1 VGTEGERMETEASSK
16 VKVLL
21 EALPY
26 LRQFYGKTIVVK
38 IGGTA
43 FKDPELLKSIALDIV
58 FVEFLGIRTVIVHG
72 GGPQIGS
79 LLQRLGLE
87 SRFFRGLRI
96 TDASALEVVEMV
108 LLKTGKEI
116 VTLIELL
123 GGMAIGISGRDAGLF
138 LAKQMGPVQEADG
151 EEVDLGF
158 VGDIGV
164 TNPSVV
170 SLLLKERLIPVIS
183 PIGID
188 NEGTPL
194 NLNADT
200 VASRLAGSLHAEK
213 LILMTDVE
221 GLLDENGML
230 ISSLKSTKA
239 KGLIESGTVTQGMIP
254 KLSCCTDALDQGVR
268 KTHIINGKIKNAL
281 LLELFT
287 ESGIGTEI
295 KF

>member
-1 VGTEGERMETEASSK
+1 METEASGK

-58 FVEFLGIRTVIVHG
+58 FVEFLGIRPVVVHG

-123 GGMAIGISGRDAGLF
+123 GGKAVGISGRDAGLF
-138 LAKQMGPVQEADG
+138 LAKQMGPVQADG
-151 EEVDLGF
+151 KEVDLGF
-158 VGDIGV
+158 VGEIV
-164 TNPSVV
+164 VANPNVV
-170 SLLLKERLIPVIS
+170 SLLLKERLIPVVS
-183 PIGID
+183 PIGVD

-200 VASRLAGSLHAEK
+200 VASRLASSLRAEK

-221 GLLDENGML
+221 GLLDEQGKL

-239 KGLIESGTVTQGMIP
+239 KGLIESGAVTHGMIP

>member
-1 VGTEGERMETEASSK
+1 METEASNK

-123 GGMAIGISGRDAGLF
+123 GGKAIGLSGRDAGLF
-138 LAKQMGPVQEADG
+138 LAKQMGPVQTDG

-158 VGDIGV
+158 VGEIVV

-170 SLLLKERLIPVIS
+170 SLLLKERLIPVVS

-200 VASRLAGSLHAEK
+200 VASRLACSLHAEK

-221 GLLDENGML
+221 GLLDENGRL
-230 ISSLKSTKA
+230 ISSLKSTRA

>member
-1 VGTEGERMETEASSK
+1 METEASSK
-16 VKVLL
+16 IKVLL

-43 FKDPELLKSIALDIV
+43 FKDPELLRSIALDIV

-123 GGMAIGISGRDAGLF
+123 GGKAIGLSGRDAGLF
-138 LAKQMGPVQEADG
+138 LAKQMGAVQANG

-158 VGDIGV
+158 VGEIVV

-170 SLLLKERLIPVIS
+170 SLLLKERLIPVVS
-183 PIGID
+183 PIGVD

-221 GLLDENGML
+221 GLLDENGRL
-230 ISSLKSTKA
+230 IPSLKSTRA

-254 KLSCCTDALDQGVR
+254 KLTCCIDALDQGVR

>member
-1 VGTEGERMETEASSK
+1 METEASSK
-16 VKVLL
+16 IKVLL

-43 FKDPELLKSIALDIV
+43 FKDPELLRSIALDIV

-123 GGMAIGISGRDAGLF
+123 GGKAIGLSGRDAGLF
-138 LAKQMGPVQEADG
+138 LAKQMGAVQTNG

-158 VGDIGV
+158 VGEIVV

-170 SLLLKERLIPVIS
+170 SLLLKERLIPVVS
-183 PIGID
+183 PIGVD

-221 GLLDENGML
+221 GLLDENGRL
-230 ISSLKSTKA
+230 IPSLKSTRA

-254 KLSCCTDALDQGVR
+254 KLTCCIDALDQGVR

>member
-1 VGTEGERMETEASSK
+1 METEASNK

-123 GGMAIGISGRDAGLF
+123 GGKAIGISGRDAGLF

-158 VGDIGV
+158 VGEIVV

-221 GLLDENGML
+221 GLLDENGRL

-239 KGLIESGTVTQGMIP
+239 KDLIESGTVKQGMIP
-254 KLSCCTDALDQGVR
+254 KLGCCIDALDQGVR

-295 KF
+295 KL

>member
-1 VGTEGERMETEASSK
+1 METEASSK
-16 VKVLL
+16 IKVLL

-43 FKDPELLKSIALDIV
+43 FKDPELLRSIALDIV

-123 GGMAIGISGRDAGLF
+123 GGKAIGLSGRDAGLF
-138 LAKQMGPVQEADG
+138 LAKQMGAVQANG

-158 VGDIGV
+158 VGEIVV

-170 SLLLKERLIPVIS
+170 SLLLKERLIPVVS
-183 PIGID
+183 PIGVD

>member
-1 VGTEGERMETEASSK
+1 METEASSK
-16 VKVLL
+16 IKVLL

-123 GGMAIGISGRDAGLF
+123 GGKAIGLSGRDAGLF
-138 LAKQMGPVQEADG
+138 LAKQMGAVQANG

-158 VGDIGV
+158 VGEIVV

-170 SLLLKERLIPVIS
+170 SLLLKERLIPVVS
-183 PIGID
+183 PIGVD

-221 GLLDENGML
+221 GLLDENGRL
-230 ISSLKSTKA
+230 IPSLKSTRA

-254 KLSCCTDALDQGVR
+254 KLTCCIDALDQGVR

>member
-1 VGTEGERMETEASSK
+1 METEASSK

-123 GGMAIGISGRDAGLF
+123 GGKAIGLSGRDAGLF
-138 LAKQMGPVQEADG
+138 LAKQMGPVQADG

-158 VGDIGV
+158 VGEIVV

-221 GLLDENGML
+221 GLLDENGRL
-230 ISSLKSTKA
+230 ISSLKSIKA

>member
-1 VGTEGERMETEASSK
+1 
-16 VKVLL
+16 L

-123 GGMAIGISGRDAGLF
+123 GGKAIGLSGRDAGLF
-138 LAKQMGPVQEADG
+138 LAKQMGAVQTNG

-158 VGDIGV
+158 VGEIVV

-170 SLLLKERLIPVIS
+170 SLLLKERLIPVVS
-183 PIGID
+183 PIGVD

-221 GLLDENGML
+221 GLLDENGRL
-230 ISSLKSTKA
+230 IPSLKSTRA

-254 KLSCCTDALDQGVR
+254 KLTCCIDALDQGVR

>member
-1 VGTEGERMETEASSK
+1 METEASSK

-123 GGMAIGISGRDAGLF
+123 GGKAIGLSGRDAGLF
-138 LAKQMGPVQEADG
+138 LAKQMGPVQADG

-158 VGDIGV
+158 VGEIVV

-213 LILMTDVE
+213 LILMTDVD
-221 GLLDENGML
+221 GLLDENGRL

>member
-1 VGTEGERMETEASSK
+1 MENEASGK

-43 FKDPELLKSIALDIV
+43 FKDPELLRSIALDIV
-58 FVEFLGIRTVIVHG
+58 FVEFLGIRPVVVHG

-123 GGMAIGISGRDAGLF
+123 GGKAVGISGRDAGLF
-138 LAKQMGPVQEADG
+138 LAKQMGPVQADG
-151 EEVDLGF
+151 KEVDLGF
-158 VGDIGV
+158 VGEIV
-164 TNPSVV
+164 VANPNVV
-170 SLLLKERLIPVIS
+170 SLLLKERLIPVVS
-183 PIGID
+183 PIGVD

-200 VASRLAGSLHAEK
+200 VASRLASSLRAEK

-221 GLLDENGML
+221 GLLDEQGKL

-239 KGLIESGTVTQGMIP
+239 KGLIESGAVTHGMIP

>member
-123 GGMAIGISGRDAGLF
+123 GGKAIGLSGRDAGLF
-138 LAKQMGPVQEADG
+138 LAKQMGPVQADG

-158 VGDIGV
+158 VGEIVV

-221 GLLDENGML
+221 GLLVENGML

-239 KGLIESGTVTQGMIP
+239 KGLIESGTVKQGMIP

>member
-1 VGTEGERMETEASSK
+1 
-16 VKVLL
+16 
-21 EALPY
+21 
-26 LRQFYGKTIVVK
+26 
-38 IGGTA
+38 
-43 FKDPELLKSIALDIV
+43 
-58 FVEFLGIRTVIVHG
+58 
-72 GGPQIGS
+72 
-79 LLQRLGLE
+79 
-87 SRFFRGLRI
+87 
-96 TDASALEVVEMV
+96 MV

-123 GGMAIGISGRDAGLF
+123 GGKAIGLSGRDAGLF
-138 LAKQMGPVQEADG
+138 LAKQMGAVQTNG

-158 VGDIGV
+158 VGEIVV

-170 SLLLKERLIPVIS
+170 SLLLKERLIPVVS
-183 PIGID
+183 PIGVD

-221 GLLDENGML
+221 GLLDENGRL
-230 ISSLKSTKA
+230 IPSLKSTRA

-254 KLSCCTDALDQGVR
+254 KLTCCIDALDQGVR